1 MHSFRVT
8 SEVPLSAKQYP
19 ARSEGERRV
28 VAEEEL
34 RGIGWHGHAVPLHTR
49 QAWVK
54 TTPQD
59 KLLRPMRWLLIL
71 HSLKSRSTFLGL
83 LICLHGTAQTLT
95 AGHLRL
101 LPLPLSL
108 LMALVAFPCPRLRTG
123 VRRTQ
128 AGRELEDGLCQLLA
142 VTSGKCRMEREHNPC
157 GCDACTYT
165 YVLTVSEEV
174 WGSGQTAGG

>member
-1 MHSFRVT
+1 M
-8 SEVPLSAKQYP
+8 
-19 ARSEGERRV
+19 
-28 VAEEEL
+28 AEEEL

-101 LPLPLSL
+101 PPLPLSL

-157 GCDACTYT
+157 GCDACTYA